1 MSSWTDVHREVW
13 EQVPYSLW
21 PAGISTGWSVP
32 SSPKSS
38 TLGSHRQNLSHDL
51 EALPGPSPPCLCP
64 HPRLMLRSP
73 LLLCSRRGHHL
84 TPHCLADS
92 CLLLKSQLRW
102 YFFQGAFPGLPAW
115 AQGALSCSSLH
126 VAQSALSQLLPLG
139 CHPLLTVGCGEV
151 VSAPYQCPPG
161 V

>member
-51 EALPGPSPPCLCP
+51 EALDYTMDPGYCLASTPATAWPGTWLLPGQTRPPSP
-64 HPRLMLRSP
+64 SP
-73 LLLCSRRGHHL
+73 WFTVL
-84 TPHCLADS
+84 
-92 CLLLKSQLRW
+92 
-102 YFFQGAFPGLPAW
+102 QGQP
-115 AQGALSCSSLH
+115 Q
-126 VAQSALSQLLPLG
+126 QSKLG
-139 CHPLLTVGCGEV
+139 CGQDNRVGV
-151 VSAPYQCPPG
+151 VSTQP
-161 V
+161 